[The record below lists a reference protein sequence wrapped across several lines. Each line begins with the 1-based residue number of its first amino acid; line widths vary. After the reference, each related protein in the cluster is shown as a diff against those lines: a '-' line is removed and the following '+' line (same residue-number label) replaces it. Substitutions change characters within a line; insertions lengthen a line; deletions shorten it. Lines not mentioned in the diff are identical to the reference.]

1 MGTHPIFESDF
12 NRLTDLGNE
21 KALFVVAT
29 VSAAP
34 ALTFDRPASTKKDV
48 AFMPFKQVDRPNG
61 KDIIKD
67 YTSEDGNTKYHA
79 EFHYNTDDNKDGVF
93 SSSSMQ
99 SVVQVG
105 PDEMQKMMDQE
116 MKQIDAMF
124 GNMLKVP
131 SFFGNN
137 IFDRIFSNEIQNSEV
152 IEEMEASGDA

>member
-1 MGTHPIFESDF
+1 MKRS
-12 NRLTDLGNE
+12 
-21 KALFVVAT
+21 LFVIAA

-34 ALTFDRPASTKKDV
+34 ALTFDRPTSSKKDV
-48 AFMPFKQVDRPNG
+48 AFMPFKELSRPTG

-79 EFHYNTDDNKDGVF
+79 EFHYNTDDNKDGSI

-116 MKQIDAMF
+116 MKQIDALF

-131 SFFGNN
+131 SFFGNS
-137 IFDRIFSNEIQNSEV
+137 IFDRIFSNGIQDSEV
-152 IEEMEASGDA
+152 IEEMEASGDGQNPLFFF